1 MEAFHD
7 NLITSDLRP
16 SHPSPLFRQGEATFA
31 ALCGSDQAQTR
42 SDFRTVLQRAVLKP
56 QLHAD
61 LHLLLVRERC
71 LHLWG

>member
-1 MEAFHD
+1 MEAFYDH
-7 NLITSDLRP
+7 LITSDLCP
-16 SHPSPLFRQGEATFA
+16 SHPRPLFRQGEATFA
-31 ALCGSDQAQTR
+31 ALCGCDQAQAR
-42 SDFRTVLQRAVLKP
+42 SDLRAILQRAVLKP